1 MTGTVGR
8 KEISDGLDRLGV
20 QAGDTLLVHSSLR
33 SFGHVEGGAVTVIEA
48 LLERLGGT
56 GNLVMPTLSFRSI
69 DETRP
74 YFDMEQT
81 PSDCG
86 IVTETFRQWP
96 GAWRSR
102 HPLSSAAAFGPDAVY
117 LTEGHQGTPCGIQSP
132 YRKVLELGG
141 KCLFLGVGMKSNTMF
156 HVAEEMTAPAYMRY
170 KTIRNATV
178 RLPSGELVKGDF
190 VRYDCYQTGIVRH
203 LEKMEPVFSEH
214 RVLKE
219 TFIGASRCMLI
230 SARDNVS
237 LCCNIL
243 SNQPDYVLR

>member
-8 KEISDGLDRLGV
+8 KEILEGLARLGF
-20 QAGDTLLVHSSLR
+20 QTGDTLLVHSSLR
-33 SFGHVEGGAVTVIEA
+33 SFGHVEGGAGTVIEA
-48 LLERLGGT
+48 MLEKLGGR
-56 GNLVMPTLSFRSI
+56 GNLVMPTLSFGSV
-69 DETRP
+69 DESRP
-74 YFDMEQT
+74 FFDMEQT

-86 IVTETFRQWP
+86 IVTETFRRWP
-96 GAWRSR
+96 GARRSR
-102 HPLSSAAAFGPDAVY
+102 HPLSSAAAFGPDADF
-117 LTEGHQGTPCGIQSP
+117 LTEGHADTPCGPQSP

-141 KCLFLGVGMKSNTMF
+141 GCLFLGAGMKSNTMF
-156 HVAEEMTAPAYMRY
+156 HVAEEMAAPAYMRY

-178 RLPSGELVKGDF
+178 KLPSGEQVCGDF

-203 LEKMEPVFSEH
+203 LEKMELIFREH

-219 TFIGASRCMLI
+219 TYIGASRCLFI

-243 SNQPDYVLR
+243 SSQPDYVL